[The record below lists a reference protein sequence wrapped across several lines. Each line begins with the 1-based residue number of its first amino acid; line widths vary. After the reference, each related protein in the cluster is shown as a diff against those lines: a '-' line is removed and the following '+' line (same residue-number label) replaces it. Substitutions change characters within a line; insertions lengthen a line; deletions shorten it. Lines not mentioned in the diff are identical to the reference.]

1 MREGFDAVLVVGV
14 VQGPGLT
21 LGGVGVAEVFAQ
33 GGKPVIVP
41 PLTMGNH

>member
-1 MREGFDAVLVVGV
+1 
-14 VQGPGLT
+14 
-21 LGGVGVAEVFAQ
+21 VGVAEVFAQ